1 MDEGSVKKSFQSLS
15 VYDVSQIAVKN
26 GIKTRLELL
35 VLAQKQ
41 KSEGKLDLAQFIA
54 NRGSRVVDEAI
65 FVGWELENAESTL
78 QRSKMTRIE
87 ILYSKLEGE
96 CEPGCDDQWL
106 QMAKE
111 VLERNSI
118 VRDDFAEAVRIL
130 LDKGRGKYRNVYLKG
145 PCNCAKT
152 FLLNPLNTIYKTFTN
167 PASTTF
173 AWVGAEQSEVVFLN
187 DFRWSAQIIPW
198 HDFLMLLEGQSV
210 HLPAPK
216 THYRQDILFQGDTPI
231 FCTSKDELSYVRGG
245 VVDDRETQMM
255 KVRWCVFNL
264 FHQIPEEQQKSVPPC
279 GKCFSRLIFPQD
291 D

>member
-1 MDEGSVKKSFQSLS
+1 M
-15 VYDVSQIAVKN
+15 
-26 GIKTRLELL
+26 
-35 VLAQKQ
+35 
-41 KSEGKLDLAQFIA
+41 
-54 NRGSRVVDEAI
+54 
-65 FVGWELENAESTL
+65 
-78 QRSKMTRIE
+78 
-87 ILYSKLEGE
+87 
-96 CEPGCDDQWL
+96 
-106 QMAKE
+106 
-111 VLERNSI
+111 
-118 VRDDFAEAVRIL
+118 RDDFVKAVRIL
-130 LDKGRGKYRNVYLKG
+130 LDKGRGKYRNEYLKG

-152 FLLNPLNTIYKTFTN
+152 FLLHPLNTIYKTFSN

-210 HLPAPK
+210 QLPAPK

-255 KVRWCVFNL
+255 KVRWRVFNL
-264 FHQIPEEQQKSVPPC
+264 FHQIIPEEQQKSVFRC
-279 GKCFSRLIFPQD
+279 GKCFSQLIFPQD